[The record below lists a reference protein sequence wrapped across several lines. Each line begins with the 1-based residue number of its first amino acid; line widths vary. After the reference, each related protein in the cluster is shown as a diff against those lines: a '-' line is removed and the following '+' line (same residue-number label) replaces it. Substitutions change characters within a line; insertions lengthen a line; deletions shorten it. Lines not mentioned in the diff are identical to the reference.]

1 MIYRIKRLFAIAL
14 SVILPL
20 VAFTGCESEEPGPGS
35 DKDYDMVLLVYAV
48 ASNNLSSNLI
58 DDKSEMLRGLQRVDL
73 NRCALLVYE
82 INSSREIS
90 LYHAMKERGEYK
102 FVPVKQYDDNVYS
115 TRPERIS
122 QVIQDVRNGWKSS
135 QYAMVFWSHGT
146 GWIPGRKGETI
157 KKSALEPEN
166 IDSPELYSFGYDQ
179 RVDEDGKRQVDQTD
193 IDELASAIPDG
204 ALSYIWFD
212 CCYMASIE
220 NLYQLRN
227 KAKYIVA
234 YPTEIYNPGLPY
246 DRTLPFM
253 LRKRPDLKLAATEL
267 FDYYNDQG
275 REVTVAVADTRY
287 IGVIAAIAKRA
298 YSNYVYPE
306 DVTFVNYSR
315 ESGYPMYDLRQ
326 FLLATANS
334 SSNALTRSEVEKAWN
349 KFVVFKASHGKD
361 FNHHVIPDEDFS
373 GISTHPYKGA
383 DTPAEDFYRKLDW
396 YKAVFSDKQEH

>member
-1 MIYRIKRLFAIAL
+1 MIYWIKRLFTFAL

-20 VAFTGCESEEPGPGS
+20 VAFTGCESEDPGPGN

-58 DDKSEMLRGLQRVDL
+58 ADKAEMLQGLERVDL
-73 NRCALLVYE
+73 NNCALLVYE
-82 INSSREIS
+82 INANREIC
-90 LYHAMKERGEYK
+90 LYQAVKDRGGYK
-102 FVPVKQYDDNVYS
+102 FVPVKQYDDDVYS

-122 QVIQDVRNGWKSS
+122 QVIQDVRDGWKSS

-157 KKSALEPEN
+157 KKSALDPEN
-166 IDSPELYSFGYDQ
+166 IDMPELYSFGYDE
-179 RVDEDGKRQVDQTD
+179 RVDENGKRQVDQTD

-204 ALSYIWFD
+204 AFSYIWFD

-234 YPTEIYNPGLPY
+234 YPTEIYTPGLPY

-253 LRKRPDLKLAATEL
+253 LRKRPNLKVAAIEL
-267 FDYYNDQG
+267 FDYYNEQG
-275 REVTVAVADTRY
+275 REVTVAVTDNRY
-287 IGVIAAIAKRA
+287 IGVIAALAKRA
-298 YSNYVYPE
+298 YNNYVYPE
-306 DVTFVNYSR
+306 GMTFVNYSR

-326 FLLATANS
+326 FLLAAANS
-334 SSNALTRSEVEKAWN
+334 SGNYLDRNYVETTWS

-373 GISTHPYKGA
+373 GISTHPYKGT

-396 YKAVFSDKQEH
+396 YNAVFTK